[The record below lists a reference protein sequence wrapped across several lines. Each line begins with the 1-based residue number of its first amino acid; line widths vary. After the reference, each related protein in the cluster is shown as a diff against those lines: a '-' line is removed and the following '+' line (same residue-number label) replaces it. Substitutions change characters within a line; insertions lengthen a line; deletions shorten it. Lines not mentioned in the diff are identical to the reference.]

1 MSFINGET
9 CYSLQRLNS
18 KNISTLPP
26 NQSITV
32 ISVKIL
38 AGLRRKKIVKFNGKD
53 AK

>member
-9 CYSLQRLNS
+9 CYSLQRLDS
-18 KNISTLPP
+18 KNISPPP

-38 AGLRRKKIVKFNGKD
+38 AGLRRKKIVRFNGKD

>member
-1 MSFINGET
+1 MERHVTAYRDSIVKI
-9 CYSLQRLNS
+9 YHP
-18 KNISTLPP
+18 PP

-38 AGLRRKKIVKFNGKD
+38 AGLRRKKIMKFNGKD

>member
-1 MSFINGET
+1 MERHVTAYRDLIIKI
-9 CYSLQRLNS
+9 YQ
-18 KNISTLPP
+18 PPHP

-38 AGLRRKKIVKFNGKD
+38 AGLRRKKIVRFNGKD